1 MRKLSFI
8 LFALCM
14 SISLWAQT
22 SIPSG
27 SNVSCGQ
34 SVRIT
39 ATANEGYEFDKWSD
53 DVTDNPRVV
62 NVNAAV
68 NLTAIFKLKQYTL
81 DPATFGEGVTLNGSS
96 TPITVTMGQ
105 TVTVQATA
113 TDPCQ
118 EFSKWSDDNTVNPR
132 TFTYDG
138 TATPFT
144 VVYTTKQFTVTAS
157 AAAAEGNVTIEL
169 VP

>member
-8 LFALCM
+8 LFALSM
-14 SISLWAQT
+14 SIGLWAQI
-22 SIPSG
+22 IPSG
-27 SNVSCGQ
+27 DKVACGK

-39 ATANEGYEFDKWSD
+39 ATEKEGYEFVKWSD

-62 NVNAAV
+62 AVNDAV

-81 DPATFGEGVTLNGSS
+81 DPATFGEGVTLNGSA

-105 TVTVQATA
+105 SITAQATSI
-113 TDPCQ
+113 DPCE
-118 EFSKWSDDNTVNPR
+118 EFNKWSDENTDNPR

-144 VVYTTKQFTVTAS
+144 VVYGTKLFTVTAN
-157 AAAAEGNVTIEL
+157 AAATEGDITIEL
-169 VP
+169 IP

>member
-8 LFALCM
+8 LFALSM
-14 SISLWAQT
+14 NIGLWAQI
-22 SIPSG
+22 IPSG
-27 SNVSCGQ
+27 DKVACGK

-39 ATANEGYEFDKWSD
+39 ATEKEGYEFVKWSD
-53 DVTDNPRVV
+53 EVTDNPRVV
-62 NVNAAV
+62 AVNDAV

-81 DPATFGEGVTLNGSS
+81 DPATFGEGVTLNGSA

-105 TVTVQATA
+105 SITAQATSI
-113 TDPCQ
+113 DPCE
-118 EFSKWSDDNTVNPR
+118 EFNKWSDENTDNPR

-144 VVYTTKQFTVTAS
+144 VVYGTKLFTVTAN
-157 AAAAEGNVTIEL
+157 AAATEGDITIEL
-169 VP
+169 IP

>member
-8 LFALCM
+8 LFALSM
-14 SISLWAQT
+14 SIGLWAQT
-22 SIPSG
+22 IPSG
-27 SNVSCGQ
+27 SNVSCGKN
-34 SVRIT
+34 VRIT
-39 ATANEGYEFDKWSD
+39 ATANEGYEFEKWSD

-62 NVNAAV
+62 AVNDAV

-81 DPATFGEGVTLNGSS
+81 DPATFGEGVTLNGSA

-105 TVTVQATA
+105 EVTALATA
-113 TDPCQ
+113 TDECE
-118 EFSKWSDDNTVNPR
+118 EFKNWNDNNTENPR

-144 VVYTTKQFTVTAS
+144 VVYGTKLFTVTAN
-157 AAAAEGNVTIEL
+157 AAATEGDITIEL
-169 VP
+169 IP

>member
-8 LFALCM
+8 LFALSM

-22 SIPSG
+22 IPSG
-27 SNVSCGQ
+27 DKVSCGK

-39 ATANEGYEFDKWSD
+39 ATANEGYEFVKWSD
-53 DVTDNPRVV
+53 DVTDNPRQVQV
-62 NVNAAV
+62 TDAV
-68 NLTAIFKLKQYTL
+68 NLTAIFKLKEYTL
-81 DPATFGEGVTLNGSS
+81 DPAMFGAGVTLNGSS

-105 TVTVQATA
+105 TVTALATA
-113 TDPCQ
+113 TDPCE
-118 EFSKWSDDNTVNPR
+118 EFNKWSDDNTVNPR

-144 VVYTTKQFTVTAS
+144 VVYSTKQFTVTAS

>member
-8 LFALCM
+8 LFALSM
-14 SISLWAQT
+14 SIGLWAQI
-22 SIPSG
+22 IPSG
-27 SNVSCGQ
+27 DKVACGK

-39 ATANEGYEFDKWSD
+39 ATEKEGYEFVKWSD

-62 NVNAAV
+62 AVNDAV

-81 DPATFGEGVTLNGSS
+81 DPATFGEGVTLNGSA

-105 TVTVQATA
+105 SITAQATSI
-113 TDPCQ
+113 DPCE
-118 EFSKWSDDNTVNPR
+118 EFNKWSDENTDNPR

-144 VVYTTKQFTVTAS
+144 VVYGTKQFTVTAN
-157 AAAAEGNVTIEL
+157 AAATEGDITIEL
-169 VP
+169 IP

>member
-1 MRKLSFI
+1 MRKLSII
-8 LFALCM
+8 LFALSM
-14 SISLWAQT
+14 SIGLWAQI
-22 SIPSG
+22 IPSG
-27 SNVSCGQ
+27 DKVACGK

-39 ATANEGYEFDKWSD
+39 ATEKEGYEFVKWSD
-53 DVTDNPRVV
+53 EVTDNPRVV
-62 NVNAAV
+62 AVNDAV

-81 DPATFGEGVTLNGSS
+81 DPATFGEGVTLNGSA

-105 TVTVQATA
+105 SITAQATSI
-113 TDPCQ
+113 DPCE
-118 EFSKWSDDNTVNPR
+118 EFKNWNDNNTENPR

-144 VVYTTKQFTVTAS
+144 VIYGIKLFTVTANAS
-157 AAAAEGNVTIEL
+157 ATEGNILIEL

>member
-8 LFALCM
+8 LFALSM
-14 SISLWAQT
+14 SIGLWAQI
-22 SIPSG
+22 IPSG
-27 SNVSCGQ
+27 DKVACGK

-39 ATANEGYEFDKWSD
+39 ATEKEGYEFVKWSD
-53 DVTDNPRVV
+53 EVTDNPRVV
-62 NVNAAV
+62 AVNEAV
-68 NLTAIFKLKQYTL
+68 NLTAVFKLKEYTL
-81 DPATFGEGVTLNGSS
+81 DPTLFGEGVTLNGSS

-157 AAAAEGNVTIEL
+157 AAAAEGNITIEL

>member
-1 MRKLSFI
+1 MKKLSII
-8 LFALCM
+8 LFALGM
-14 SISLWAQT
+14 SLGLLAQT
-22 SIPSG
+22 IPSG
-27 SNVSCGQ
+27 STVSCGK

-39 ATANEGYEFDKWSD
+39 ATANEGYEFEKWSD

-62 NVNAAV
+62 AVNAAV
-68 NLTAIFKLKQYTL
+68 NLTAIFKLKQYTI
-81 DPATFGEGVTLNGSS
+81 DPATFGAGVTLNGSS

-105 TVTVQATA
+105 TVTVLATA
-113 TDPCQ
+113 TDACE
-118 EFSKWSDDNTVNPR
+118 EFSKWSDDNTDNPR

-157 AAAAEGNVTIEL
+157 TATTEGTITIEL

>member
-8 LFALCM
+8 LFALSM
-14 SISLWAQT
+14 SIGLWAQI
-22 SIPSG
+22 IPSG
-27 SNVSCGQ
+27 DKVACGK

-39 ATANEGYEFDKWSD
+39 ATANEGYEFEKWSD

-62 NVNAAV
+62 AVNDAV

-81 DPATFGEGVTLNGSS
+81 DPATFGEGVTLNGSA

-105 TVTVQATA
+105 SITAQATSI
-113 TDPCQ
+113 DPCE
-118 EFSKWSDDNTVNPR
+118 EFNKWSDENTDNPR

-144 VVYTTKQFTVTAS
+144 VIYGIKLFTVTANAS
-157 AAAAEGNVTIEL
+157 ATEGNILIEL

>member
-8 LFALCM
+8 LFALSM
-14 SISLWAQT
+14 SIGLWAQT
-22 SIPSG
+22 IPSG
-27 SNVSCGQ
+27 SNVSCGKN
-34 SVRIT
+34 VRIT
-39 ATANEGYEFDKWSD
+39 ATANEGYEFEKWSD

-62 NVNAAV
+62 AVNDAV

-105 TVTVQATA
+105 EVTALATA
-113 TDPCQ
+113 TDECE
-118 EFSKWSDDNTVNPR
+118 EFKNWNDNNTENPR

-144 VVYTTKQFTVTAS
+144 VVYGTKLFTVTAN
-157 AAAAEGNVTIEL
+157 AAATEGDITIEL
-169 VP
+169 IP

>member
-1 MRKLSFI
+1 MKKLSFI
-8 LFALCM
+8 LFALSM
-14 SISLWAQT
+14 SIGLWAQI
-22 SIPSG
+22 IPSG
-27 SNVSCGQ
+27 DKVACGK

-39 ATANEGYEFDKWSD
+39 ATEKEGYEFVKWSD
-53 DVTDNPRVV
+53 EVTDNPRVV
-62 NVNAAV
+62 AVNEAV
-68 NLTAIFKLKQYTL
+68 NLTAVFKLKEYTL
-81 DPATFGEGVTLNGSS
+81 DPTLFGEGVTLNGSS

-157 AAAAEGNVTIEL
+157 AAAAEGNITIEL

>member
-8 LFALCM
+8 LFALSM
-14 SISLWAQT
+14 SIGLWAQI
-22 SIPSG
+22 IPSG
-27 SNVSCGQ
+27 DKVACGK

-39 ATANEGYEFDKWSD
+39 ATEKEGYEFVKWSD
-53 DVTDNPRVV
+53 EVTDNPRVV
-62 NVNAAV
+62 AVNDAV

-81 DPATFGEGVTLNGSS
+81 DPATFGEGVTLNGSA

-105 TVTVQATA
+105 SITAQATSI
-113 TDPCQ
+113 DPCE

-144 VVYTTKQFTVTAS
+144 VVYGTKLFTVTAN
-157 AAAAEGNVTIEL
+157 AAATEGNILIEL

>member
-8 LFALCM
+8 LFALSM
-14 SISLWAQT
+14 SIGLWAQI
-22 SIPSG
+22 IPSG
-27 SNVSCGQ
+27 DKVACGK

-39 ATANEGYEFDKWSD
+39 ATEKEGYEFVKWSD
-53 DVTDNPRVV
+53 EVTDNPRVV

-81 DPATFGEGVTLNGSS
+81 DPATFGEGVTLNGSA

-105 TVTVQATA
+105 SITAQATSI
-113 TDPCQ
+113 DPCE
-118 EFSKWSDDNTVNPR
+118 EFNKWSDDNTENPR

-144 VVYTTKQFTVTAS
+144 VVYGTKLFTVTANAS
-157 AAAAEGNVTIEL
+157 ATEGNILIEL

>member
-8 LFALCM
+8 LFALGM
-14 SISLWAQT
+14 SIGLWAQT
-22 SIPSG
+22 IPSG
-27 SNVSCGQ
+27 SNVSCGKN
-34 SVRIT
+34 VRIT
-39 ATANEGYEFDKWSD
+39 ATANEGYEFEKWSD

-62 NVNAAV
+62 AVNDAV

-81 DPATFGEGVTLNGSS
+81 DPATFGEGVTLNGSA

-105 TVTVQATA
+105 EVTALATA
-113 TDPCQ
+113 TDECE
-118 EFSKWSDDNTVNPR
+118 EFKNWNDNNTENPR

-144 VVYTTKQFTVTAS
+144 VVYGTKLFTVTAN
-157 AAAAEGNVTIEL
+157 AAATEGDITIEL
-169 VP
+169 IP

>member
-1 MRKLSFI
+1 MKKLSII

-14 SISLWAQT
+14 SIGLWAQT
-22 SIPSG
+22 IPSG
-27 SNVSCGQ
+27 SNVSCGK

-39 ATANEGYEFDKWSD
+39 ATANEGYEFEKWSD

-62 NVNAAV
+62 AVSEAV

-81 DPATFGEGVTLNGSS
+81 DPALFGEGVTLNGST

-105 TVTVQATA
+105 TVTAQATA
-113 TDPCQ
+113 IDPCE
-118 EFSKWSDDNTVNPR
+118 EFNKWSDENTDNPR
-132 TFTYDG
+132 TFTYNG

-144 VVYTTKQFTVTAS
+144 VVYGIKLFTVTAT
-157 AAAAEGNVTIEL
+157 AATAEGGVTIEL
-169 VP
+169 IP

>member
-8 LFALCM
+8 LFALSM

-22 SIPSG
+22 IPSG
-27 SNVSCGQ
+27 DKVSCGK

-39 ATANEGYEFDKWSD
+39 ATANEGYEFVKWSD
-53 DVTDNPRVV
+53 DVTDNPRQVQV
-62 NVNAAV
+62 TDAV
-68 NLTAIFKLKQYTL
+68 NLTAIFKLKEYTL
-81 DPATFGEGVTLNGSS
+81 DPAMFGAGVTLNGSS

-105 TVTVQATA
+105 TVTALATA
-113 TDPCQ
+113 TDPCE
-118 EFSKWSDDNTVNPR
+118 EFNKWSDDNTVNPR

-144 VVYTTKQFTVTAS
+144 VVYSTKQFTVTAS
-157 AAAAEGNVTIEL
+157 AATAEGNVTIEL

>member
-8 LFALCM
+8 LFALSM
-14 SISLWAQT
+14 SIGLWAQI
-22 SIPSG
+22 IPSG
-27 SNVSCGQ
+27 DKVACGKN
-34 SVRIT
+34 VRIT
-39 ATANEGYEFDKWSD
+39 ATANEGYEFEKWSD

-62 NVNAAV
+62 AVNDAV

-81 DPATFGEGVTLNGSS
+81 DPATFGEGVTLNGSA

-105 TVTVQATA
+105 SITAQATSI
-113 TDPCQ
+113 DPCE
-118 EFSKWSDDNTVNPR
+118 EFKNWNDNNTENPR

-144 VVYTTKQFTVTAS
+144 VVYGTKLFTVTAN
-157 AAAAEGNVTIEL
+157 AAATEGDITIEL
-169 VP
+169 IP

>member
-8 LFALCM
+8 LFALSM
-14 SISLWAQT
+14 SIGLWAQI
-22 SIPSG
+22 IPSG
-27 SNVSCGQ
+27 DKVACGK

-39 ATANEGYEFDKWSD
+39 ATEKEGYEFVKWSD
-53 DVTDNPRVV
+53 EVTDNPRVV
-62 NVNAAV
+62 AVNDAV

-81 DPATFGEGVTLNGSS
+81 DPATFGEGVTLNGSA

-105 TVTVQATA
+105 SITAQATSI
-113 TDPCQ
+113 DPCE

-144 VVYTTKQFTVTAS
+144 VVYTTKQFTVTANAS
-157 AAAAEGNVTIEL
+157 ATEGNILIEL

>member
-8 LFALCM
+8 LFALSM
-14 SISLWAQT
+14 SIGLWAQI
-22 SIPSG
+22 IPSG
-27 SNVSCGQ
+27 DKVACGKN
-34 SVRIT
+34 VRIT
-39 ATANEGYEFDKWSD
+39 ATANEGYEFEKWSD

-62 NVNAAV
+62 AVNDAV

-81 DPATFGEGVTLNGSS
+81 DPTLFGEGVTLNGSA

-105 TVTVQATA
+105 SITAQATSI
-113 TDPCQ
+113 DPCE
-118 EFSKWSDDNTVNPR
+118 EFNKWSDENTENPR

-144 VVYTTKQFTVTAS
+144 VVYGTKLFTVTAN
-157 AAAAEGNVTIEL
+157 AAATEGDITIEL
-169 VP
+169 IP

>member
-1 MRKLSFI
+1 MRKLSII
-8 LFALCM
+8 LFALSM
-14 SISLWAQT
+14 SIGLWAQI
-22 SIPSG
+22 IPSG
-27 SNVSCGQ
+27 DKVACGK

-39 ATANEGYEFDKWSD
+39 ATEKEGYEFVKWSD
-53 DVTDNPRVV
+53 EVTDNPRVV
-62 NVNAAV
+62 AVNDAV

-81 DPATFGEGVTLNGSS
+81 DPATFGEGVTLNGSA

-105 TVTVQATA
+105 SITAQATSI
-113 TDPCQ
+113 DPCE
-118 EFSKWSDDNTVNPR
+118 EFNKWSDDNTENPR

-144 VVYTTKQFTVTAS
+144 VVYGTKLFTVTANAS
-157 AAAAEGNVTIEL
+157 ATEGNILIEL